1 MFENEDLIDI
11 PILEQMEL
19 KEDENSIDQKD
30 FKRIKDVDVNIPY
43 ITNFTSTKDSFIIND
58 HNYLENLKNEI
69 KEKEKEKE
77 EEEKEEKED
86 EEKEE
91 KEKKEEEKEEEE
103 ELFSSSISNE
113 EENIKIILVCKSIGK
128 KRFRTNFKKITKKKS
143 TTSEK
148 IKCILNK

>member
-1 MFENEDLIDI
+1 MFENEEFIDI

-69 KEKEKEKE
+69 KEKEKE
-77 EEEKEEKED
+77 EEKEEKED

-128 KRFRTNFKKITKKKS
+128 KRFRTNFKKITKKKT
-143 TTSEK
+143 TTSK
-148 IKCILNK
+148 KTSVF

>member
-69 KEKEKEKE
+69 KEKEKE
-77 EEEKEEKED
+77 EEKEEKED

-113 EENIKIILVCKSIGK
+113 EEDIKIILVCKSIGK
-128 KRFRTNFKKITKKKS
+128 KRFRTNFKKITKKKT
-143 TTSEK
+143 TTSK
-148 IKCILNK
+148 KTSVF